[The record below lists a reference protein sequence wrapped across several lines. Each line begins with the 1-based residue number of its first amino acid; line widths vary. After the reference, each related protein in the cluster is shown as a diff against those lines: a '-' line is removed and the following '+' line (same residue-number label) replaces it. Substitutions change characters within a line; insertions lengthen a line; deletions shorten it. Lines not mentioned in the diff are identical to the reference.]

1 MSKYDH
7 SYTFSTIITF
17 MQEDTTLYGVDWN
30 GPLPDAEEVDQVDV
44 TETMNPLQ
52 EHDYLQ
58 LQDMVSP
65 ISESD
70 CFGVDLF
77 LRVLEFV
84 CQKLN

>member
-1 MSKYDH
+1 
-7 SYTFSTIITF
+7 

-30 GPLPDAEEVDQVDV
+30 GPLPDAEEIDQVDV

-52 EHDYLQ
+52 EYDYLQ
-58 LQDMVSP
+58 LQDTVSP